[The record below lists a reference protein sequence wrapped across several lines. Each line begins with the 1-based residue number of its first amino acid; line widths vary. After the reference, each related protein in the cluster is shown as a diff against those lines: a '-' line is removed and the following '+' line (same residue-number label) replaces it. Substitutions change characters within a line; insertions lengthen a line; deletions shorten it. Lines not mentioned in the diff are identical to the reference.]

1 MRPVFE
7 IATIAAILVGGI
19 GAIRWIAARTH
30 GDPVERERRRRLKV
44 GRQGR
49 LVDGFIV
56 DIIDTSVLYSY
67 AVAGVEYQAAQDLSA
82 VRSFLSEPIESLV
95 GPVTIRYLPSNP
107 SNSVILTEE
116 WSGFRTK
123 PPHTLSKGA

>member
-7 IATIAAILVGGI
+7 IAAISAIFAGGI
-19 GAIRWIAARTH
+19 GAIRWLSSRTRR
-30 GDPVERERRRRLKV
+30 DPAERERRRRLNV
-44 GRQGR
+44 GRNGR
-49 LVDGFIV
+49 LVDGSIV
-56 DIIDTSVLYSY
+56 DIIDASILYSY

-82 VRSFLSEPIESLV
+82 VGTLVPEPIESLI
-95 GPVTIRYLPSNP
+95 GPVTIKYLPSNP

-123 PPHTLSKGA
+123 PPRILPKGA